1 MLNYLTRFSP
11 IDSWFRASFLY
22 IWFGLILGF
31 QLTFAQV
38 DNKSP
43 SFIFPSNNNDD
54 SNSLFRPPPEESPYL
69 KGDFME
75 KPLDMTDPALDDDS
89 PKTNME
95 EQEKFLNPGDIYL
108 SKLKGKGVE
117 AGKDPKK
124 YRTNQFMGD
133 YRIQGSQ
140 ARIIYR
146 DHEYPDGDRV
156 RILHN
161 DIVIKNNVLL
171 VERFIGLTL
180 ELVPG
185 FNKIDFVALNQGSSG
200 PNTAE
205 VRVYDENGDMTA
217 ANQWNLAT
225 GVKATYILIKE

>member
-1 MLNYLTRFSP
+1 
-11 IDSWFRASFLY
+11 
-22 IWFGLILGF
+22 
-31 QLTFAQV
+31 
-38 DNKSP
+38 
-43 SFIFPSNNNDD
+43 
-54 SNSLFRPPPEESPYL
+54 
-69 KGDFME
+69 
-75 KPLDMTDPALDDDS
+75 MTDPALDNDS

-133 YRIQGSQ
+133 YRIQGNQ

-171 VERFIGLTL
+171 VERFVGLTL